1 MNEIWVLNLEN
12 LLEIENL
19 EKKDSNDVHK
29 NLKKDKFMIIV
40 MLQIPYKYVL
50 KSGFYFNGKFILYK
64 YFTFKKVINMFY
76 GISKYR
82 FLLYFKRLELQL
94 GNNKYKIRPI
104 TSEKYIYFYK
114 IINFYILKILP
125 IYYKFSSL
133 RNLYIIRKWKINS
146 YEGLCHKIGKPVHGQ
161 RTWSNASTAKNNNL
175 YLRSYLKEKHR
186 TRKSKRLKDQWQ

>member
-1 MNEIWVLNLEN
+1 
-12 LLEIENL
+12 
-19 EKKDSNDVHK
+19 
-29 NLKKDKFMIIV
+29 

-64 YFTFKKVINMFY
+64 YFTFKKVVSMFY

-82 FLLYFKRLELQL
+82 FLFYFKRLELQL
-94 GNNKYKIRPI
+94 GNNRYKILS
-104 TSEKYIYFYK
+104 T
-114 IINFYILKILP
+114 LLP

-133 RNLYIIRKWKINS
+133 RNLYIIRKWRINS